1 MASPAGLDISRPT
14 GLCADSG
21 RPIEPGEA
29 FVATLVELDTGALQ
43 RRDYTQDAWDRGARP
58 THEDSSPMLIV
69 GFWRT
74 TMPSKDTPKRQLI
87 APDELVDLFDQLAD
101 ATEPA
106 RVVFRYVLSLI
117 LIRKR
122 LLSYEGSRST
132 DAGPVMLVRRKGEAH
147 PPERGGD
154 GPPYTEVLDPGMDD
168 QRIAEATER
177 LGAVILGDGD
187 AR

>member
-1 MASPAGLDISRPT
+1 MATPAGLDISRPT
-14 GLCADSG
+14 GLCAG
-21 RPIEPGEA
+21 TGKPIEPGQA
-29 FVATLVELDTGALQ
+29 FVATLVELDSGALE
-43 RRDYTQDAWDRGARP
+43 RRDYSLDAWHSGARP
-58 THEDSSPMLIV
+58 RDDQGSPMLIV

-74 TMPSKDTPKRQLI
+74 TMPTRDAPKRQLI

-106 RVVFRYVLSLI
+106 RIVFRFVLSLI

-122 LLSYEGSRST
+122 LLSYEGTRTT
-132 DAGPVMLVRRKGEAH
+132 DAGPVMLVRRRGEAH
-147 PPERGGD
+147 PPERGGE

-168 QRIAEATER
+168 QRIAEATEQ

-187 AR
+187 TP

>member
-14 GLCADSG
+14 GLCAATGS
-21 RPIEPGEA
+21 PIEPGEA
-29 FVATLVELDTGALQ
+29 FIATLVELDTGALQ
-43 RRDYTQDAWDRGARP
+43 RLDYTLNAWQAGARP
-58 THEDSSPMLIV
+58 TADDGSAMLIV
-69 GFWRT
+69 AFWRT
-74 TMPSKDTPKRQLI
+74 TMPTKDAPKRQLI

-106 RVVFRYVLSLI
+106 RIVFRYVLSLI

-122 LLSYEGSRST
+122 LLSYEGSRTT
-132 DAGPVMLVRRKGEAH
+132 DAGPVMLVRRKGEAQ

-168 QRIAEATER
+168 QRIAEATEQ

-187 AR
+187 AP